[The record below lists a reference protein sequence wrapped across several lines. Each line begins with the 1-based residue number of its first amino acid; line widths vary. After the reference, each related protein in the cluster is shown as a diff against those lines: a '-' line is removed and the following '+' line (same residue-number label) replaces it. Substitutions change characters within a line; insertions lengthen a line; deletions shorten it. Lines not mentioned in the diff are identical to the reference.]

1 MRWIHAVAAGGLALG
16 ALGACGAGDA
26 GASFGGDDSGGDGSG
41 PTAGCRSSNECS
53 VGYVCNEFG
62 ACVSPPS
69 GGDGGVTDPPPEVEY
84 DYSAPIA
91 SQKYI
96 YVAMTA
102 QNELARIDATTLE
115 VKSTPVGQEPKVVS
129 AIPGGDGAVVL
140 DTTNGTA
147 TVVRPNGAN
156 DVTKVLATLTNLNR
170 LDVTS
175 NGRFAVVWFDLA
187 KHVQEAG
194 LSGVG
199 SFQDVTVI
207 SLEAGAERAVNLT
220 VGFHPT
226 EVQFDAQGLRAY
238 VITEDGVSV
247 VDLGEATANG
257 PSIVPPV
264 PVAPYGAQNVEVN
277 VLPTGQY
284 AAVRVGG
291 EAALRIVDV
300 GGANPGQSWS
310 IPLASPATDIDLAPD
325 GSRVYAV
332 SREAKQLAVVPVPAA
347 LTAPNSVSHVDL
359 TNAATG
365 SLVLAADG
373 TKGVMFTNAT
383 ADERLSLIDFTQPS
397 FPITTWPLKKAVRAG
412 AISPDGTKALII
424 NAKLPGDPGA
434 ATSTEE
440 YIDRS
445 YGYTLVDLATGFA
458 KLQITPV
465 DPSSFAFSPSGAKAY
480 VALDGG
486 DAATDVRALQIIT
499 AQTGVVVTKALGSPP
514 SGVGILP
521 DAGSAFVVQ
530 RHPQGRI
537 TFVDVLTDAV
547 RTVPGFDLNG
557 SIVH

>member
-1 MRWIHAVAAGGLALG
+1 MCG
-16 ALGACGAGDA
+16 ALAACGSEDY
-26 GASFGGDDSGGDGSG
+26 GAEYGGDDGAGSGGG
-41 PTAGCRSSNECS
+41 PTAGCHSSNECGT
-53 VGYVCNEFG
+53 GYVCNEFG
-62 ACVSPPS
+62 ACIMPSS
-69 GGDGGVTDPPPEVEY
+69 GGDGGVSDPPPEVEY
-84 DYSAPIA
+84 DYTAPIA
-91 SQKYI
+91 SEKFI

-102 QNELARIDATTLE
+102 ENELARIDATTLE

-140 DTTNGTA
+140 DTMNGTA
-147 TVVRPNGAN
+147 TVVRPNGAG
-156 DVTKVLATLTNLNR
+156 DTTKVLGTLTNLNR

-175 NGRFAVVWFDLA
+175 NGKYAVVWFDLA

-199 SFQDVTVI
+199 SFQDVTII
-207 SLEAGAERAVNLT
+207 SLAAGNERAVNLT

-226 EVQFDAQGLRAY
+226 QVQFDAQGLRAY
-238 VITEDGVSV
+238 VITDDGVSV
-247 VDLGEATANG
+247 IDLGAATANG

-264 PVAPYGAQNVEVN
+264 PVAPLDATNVEVDI
-277 VLPTGQY
+277 LPTGDY

-291 EAALRIVDV
+291 ESALRIVDV
-300 GGANPGQSWS
+300 GSANPGQSWS

-325 GSRVYAV
+325 GTRVYAV
-332 SREAKQLAVVPVPAA
+332 SREAKELAVVPVPGA
-347 LTAPNSVSHVDL
+347 LTAPASVARVDL
-359 TNAATG
+359 TTAATG
-365 SLVLAADG
+365 SLVLAPDG
-373 TKGVMFTNAT
+373 SKGIMFTNAT
-383 ADERLSLIDFTQPS
+383 ADERISLVDLTEPG

-412 AISPDGTKALII
+412 AISPDGAKALII
-424 NAKLPGDPGA
+424 NAKEPGDPGTA
-434 ATSTEE
+434 QSTEE
-440 YIDRS
+440 YIARS

-465 DPSSFAFSPSGAKAY
+465 DPSSFAFSPSGGKAY

-486 DAATDVRALQIIT
+486 DDATDVRALQIIT

-521 DAGSAFVVQ
+521 DADSAFVVQ

-537 TFVDVLTDAV
+537 TFVDIVTDAV
-547 RTVPGFDLNG
+547 RTVTGFDLNG